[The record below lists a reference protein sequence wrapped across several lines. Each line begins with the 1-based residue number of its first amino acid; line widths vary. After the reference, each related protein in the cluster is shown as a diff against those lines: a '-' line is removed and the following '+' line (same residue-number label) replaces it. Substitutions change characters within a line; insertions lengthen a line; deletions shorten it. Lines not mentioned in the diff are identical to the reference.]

1 MRSAISAMRS
11 AISALAGFALAGSFV
26 FAQPS
31 DGRLKIIH
39 ETVTL
44 RVAYRTDSR
53 PFSYVDAQG
62 RPIGYTIELCER
74 IARSLEAQL
83 NVALT
88 IKWVPVDE
96 RTRFDAIVNGTA
108 DMECGSTTVSLSR
121 MKIVDFSS
129 VVFADSTGVL
139 VKFGKELFTFD
150 NMVGKNIGI
159 VAGTTN
165 ARAVRDQLA
174 RHASSSCCS
183 AGQRPRGRLP
193 YAPSSRAAC
202 PASFTS
208 RMHFPTSRRRVHA
221 ARRFARRSRS
231 SAGST
236 AAIFASRNTGARYR
250 PRVCGRLLRS
260 SCARRRM

>member
-1 MRSAISAMRS
+1 MRS
-11 AISALAGFALAGSFV
+11 AISALAGFALAGSFASA

-39 ETVTL
+39 ETATL

-62 RPIGYTIELCER
+62 RPVGYTIELCER

-83 NVALT
+83 NVTLT

-96 RTRFDAIVNGTA
+96 RTRFDAIVNDTA

-139 VKFGKELFTFD
+139 GSKLINFSDLT
-150 NMVGKNIGI
+150 I
-159 VAGTTN
+159 
-165 ARAVRDQLA
+165 
-174 RHASSSCCS
+174 
-183 AGQRPRGRLP
+183 
-193 YAPSSRAAC
+193 
-202 PASFTS
+202 
-208 RMHFPTSRRRVHA
+208 
-221 ARRFARRSRS
+221 RS
-231 SAGST
+231 
-236 AAIFASRNTGARYR
+236 
-250 PRVCGRLLRS
+250 
-260 SCARRRM
+260 

>member
-1 MRSAISAMRS
+1 LLQKRLTEARIWSADLVHLK
-11 AISALAGFALAGSFV
+11 ALAGFALAASFA

-39 ETVTL
+39 ETATL

-62 RPIGYTIELCER
+62 RPVGYTIELCER

-96 RTRFDAIVNGTA
+96 RTRFDAIVNDTA

-139 VKFGKELFTFD
+139 VKSGAGLITFD
-150 NMVGKNIGI
+150 NMAGKNIGVI
-159 VAGTTN
+159 AGTTN
-165 ARAVRDQLA
+165 AQAVRDQLA
-174 RHASSSCCS
+174 RRNLS
-183 AGQRPRGRLP
+183 ATLVELRDRREGFCTADFYGR
-193 YAPSSRAAC
+193 SVVRK
-202 PASFTS
+202 TS
-208 RMHFPTSRRRVHA
+208 MIPIRTHVFVL
-221 ARRFARRSRS
+221 
-231 SAGST
+231 G
-236 AAIFASRNTGARYR
+236 
-250 PRVCGRLLRS
+250 
-260 SCARRRM
+260 